1 MAAPIKLNLKIYQG
15 STFKQ
20 VLRWES
26 ATKVY
31 VPITSISKSA
41 PVVVTAPGHQIPV
54 GWRARITG
62 AGGMKEINQLDY
74 QIATETTLDTVTFNQ
89 VNSLGFTTYTSGG
102 ILEYNKPVQLNNLTA
117 RMQIREKV
125 NSPTVIH
132 ELTTQNG
139 GIAFNDTYKTITL
152 TIPDSA
158 TTAFSFTSGVY
169 LLEFANSGSG
179 EVYPFAKGSVSLER
193 EVTR

>member
-31 VPITSISKSA
+31 VPITNISKSA
-41 PVVVTAPGHQIPV
+41 PVVITAANHGIPL
-54 GWRARITG
+54 GWRARVTN
-62 AGGMKEINQLDY
+62 AGGMKEANSLDY
-74 QIATETTLDTVTFNQ
+74 QIATSTTQDTVTFNQ
-89 VNSLGFTTYTSGG
+89 VNSLGFSAYTSGG
-102 ILEYNKPVQLNNLTA
+102 VLEYNQPVPITGLMA
-117 RMQIREKV
+117 RMQIREKL

-132 ELTTQNG
+132 ELTTANG
-139 GIAFNDTYKTITL
+139 GIVFDNNFKTITIN
-152 TIPDSA
+152 IPDNITS
-158 TTAFSFTSGVY
+158 TFTFTSAVY
-169 LLEFANSGSG
+169 TLEFEDLNG
-179 EVYPFAKGSVSLER
+179 ETNTFAKGSIVLEK

>member
-26 ATKVY
+26 STKVY
-31 VPITSISKSA
+31 VPITNISKSA
-41 PVVVTAPGHQIPV
+41 PVVITAPGHLIPV
-54 GWRARITG
+54 GWRARVVN
-62 AGGMKEINQLDY
+62 AGGMKELNALDY
-74 QIATETTLDTVTFNQ
+74 QIATETTSDTVTFNQ
-89 VNSLGFTTYTSGG
+89 VNSLGYTTYTSGG
-102 ILEYNKPVQLNNLTA
+102 ILEYNKPVQLNNLAA

-125 NSPTVIH
+125 NSPTIIH
-132 ELTTQNG
+132 ELTTQNS
-139 GIAFNDTYKTITL
+139 GIVFNDAYKTITL
-152 TIPDSA
+152 NISDAA
-158 TTAFSFTSGVY
+158 TTAFNFTSAVY
-169 LLEFANSGSG
+169 LLEFINNGSG